1 VRLWLLPAAVVAL
14 GCAIAAVGTGDVAPG
29 PLRGAPVQPELECP
43 EHAVRWRGGS
53 GCWICGGPGVDPVTL
68 LPERTA
74 AEPVQVVTT
83 HTAVP

>member
-14 GCAIAAVGTGDVAPG
+14 GRAIAAVGTGDVAPG
-29 PLRGAPVQPELECP
+29 PLGGIPARPEAVQPELECP

-68 LPERTA
+68 LPA
-74 AEPVQVVTT
+74 QASN
-83 HTAVP
+83 